1 MYNTNMEDRYIV
13 LAWRGDNSK
22 TFEEI
27 FDIDDVFMTV
37 NNLKEDKDVEHIEV
51 ISLNS
56 YGTTYRWSNPNSNP
70 ENDSF

>member
-1 MYNTNMEDRYIV
+1 MEDRYIV

-22 TFEEI
+22 TFEDVY
-27 FDIDDVFMTV
+27 DIDDVFLTV
-37 NNLKEDKDVEHIEV
+37 NSLKEDKDVEHIEV

-56 YGTTYRWSNPNSNP
+56 YGETTYRWSNPNSNP